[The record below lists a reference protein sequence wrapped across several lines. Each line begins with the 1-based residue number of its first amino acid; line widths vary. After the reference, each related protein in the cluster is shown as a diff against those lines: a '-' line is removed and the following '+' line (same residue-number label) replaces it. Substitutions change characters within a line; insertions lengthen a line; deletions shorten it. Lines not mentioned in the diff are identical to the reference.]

1 MKNITITLSEE
12 MAHQAKILAA
22 EKNTSVSRFVGEL
35 LAERVGRERT
45 YDAAARRWT
54 SRKPMVLNES
64 GTAYPSRDELHD
76 R

>member
-1 MKNITITLSEE
+1 VKNITISLSEE

-22 EKNTSVSRFVGEL
+22 EKHTSVSRFVGEL

-45 YDAAARRWT
+45 YAAASRRWT
-54 SRKPMVLNES
+54 SRKPMMLNES
-64 GTAYPSRDELHD
+64 GSPYPTRDDLHD